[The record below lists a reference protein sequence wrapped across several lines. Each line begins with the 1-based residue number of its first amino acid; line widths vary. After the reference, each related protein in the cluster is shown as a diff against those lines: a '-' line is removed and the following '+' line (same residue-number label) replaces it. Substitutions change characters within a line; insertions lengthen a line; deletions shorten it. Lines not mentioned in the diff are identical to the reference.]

1 MRTPKWKGVMVNNIF
16 STCAPSAMTS
26 SWAPARNLLEVSKNR
41 ADGTEVKNKQG
52 TEAAADMHSGKNGET
67 NHGKTGDNNGDS
79 KEDAVTEEETEGTN
93 GKKSQGEGT
102 TEVKK
107 GGESTAEAKKEGEDA
122 TEAKKEG
129 EGATE
134 AKKEGEGATEA
145 KKGGEG
151 ATEAKKEGEGATE
164 AKKGGEGATE
174 EKGALDKAIRKET
187 KTNQVSP
194 YDISDEAESSHFFA
208 YLVSAA
214 VLVAVLYITY
224 HNKRKII
231 AFVLEGKKSRAA
243 RRPKSTDYQKLEQQM

>member
-151 ATEAKKEGEGATE
+151 ATE
-164 AKKGGEGATE
+164 